1 MQTLSMVDPTAEVA
15 CTLPINE
22 ADDRLKVLEALVAGR
37 LATAERH
44 GDRLRICL
52 DRGGDADLDAKVTE
66 WAEAEK
72 GCCGFLGFA
81 LESDA
86 GTVTLDITAPPDAV
100 PTLDAIAWV
109 VRAAGRG
116 PA

>member
-22 ADDRLKVLEALVAGR
+22 ADDRLKVLEALVSGR
-37 LATAERH
+37 LASAQRD
-44 GDRLRICL
+44 GDKLRICL
-52 DRGGDADLDAKVTE
+52 SRDGDAELDARVTE

-72 GCCGFLGFA
+72 GCCAFLGFA

-86 GTVTLDITAPPDAV
+86 ETVVLDITAPPEAA
-100 PTLDAIAWV
+100 PTLDAIAWMM
-109 VRAAGRG
+109 RAASRG
-116 PA
+116 PL